1 VLTLPALKSALFGHH
16 DFTSFDTKC
25 KSFNQYSGDFASRCF
40 DDSSKSLARYSH
52 AFSRMFMVEPFEIRQ
67 PDRLIFVNGQNNLFQ

>member
-1 VLTLPALKSALFGHH
+1 VLTLLALKSALLAHL

-25 KSFNQYSGDFASRCF
+25 QSFNQYSGDFTSRCF

-52 AFSRMFMVEPFEIRQ
+52 AFSRLFMVEPFEIRQ
-67 PDRLIFVNGQNNLFQ
+67 PDRLKFVNGQDHLFQ